1 MLVFNM
7 TDWKDR
13 TRLLLKDE
21 KLSVLENSHVL
32 IVGTGGVG
40 AYTAEM
46 LCRAGI
52 GKLTLVDGDTIEQT
66 NRNRQLPALL
76 STEGEWKTEVLK
88 RRFLDIN
95 PELKIITI
103 NEFLSEEKTEQD
115 LDMDKYDYVVDAIDT
130 ISPKIFLI
138 IEVLK
143 RKLPLV
149 SAMGAGGKL
158 DPSKIQVGDMS
169 KTSQCALARSIR
181 KRLNRHGV
189 YKGFKTVFSTEIPLE
204 NTSRADGKFKYKITT
219 VGTISY
225 MPAVFGC
232 WCAAV
237 CIEDLMN
244 MKN

>member
-1 MLVFNM
+1 M

-21 KLSVLENSHVL
+21 KLSILENSHVL

-40 AYTAEM
+40 AYSAEM

-52 GKLTLVDGDTIEQT
+52 GKLTLVDGDKIELT
-66 NRNRQLPALL
+66 NRNRQLPALI

-88 RRFLDIN
+88 RRFLEIN

-103 NEFLSEEKTEQD
+103 NEFLSEDKTKQV
-115 LDMDKYDYVVDAIDT
+115 LDMDKYDYVIDAIDT
-130 ISPKIFLI
+130 ISPKVFLI
-138 IEVLK
+138 IEVM
-143 RKLPLV
+143 RRNIPLV

-158 DPSKIQVGDMS
+158 DISKIQVADIS
-169 KTSQCALARSIR
+169 KTSQCALARAIR
-181 KRLNRHGV
+181 KRLRKHGV
-189 YKGFKTVFSTEIPLE
+189 YKGFKAVFSSEIPLE
-204 NTSRADGKFKYKITT
+204 DVSREDGKSQFKRTT

-237 CIEDLMN
+237 CIDDLVG
-244 MKN
+244 